1 MRSNISTVVEVPQE
15 EQFLRNFLFSAP
27 LILAVP
33 LLFAVAYSLF
43 DVELQWNAIGFGA
56 LGWLVALAL
65 RGPVAMLLNK
75 TMDTSDRAKLWLGAA
90 SGPLE
95 ETVRLAVLALVGVSF
110 PTVMSVGLGW
120 AAIEVLFVV
129 VNGAVVIALMRR
141 TDEKAA
147 EVRRQL
153 EAQGLLEANQS
164 FWGISERIFASAGH
178 VGFTLLAAAHP
189 LLVLFTIPAHST
201 LNLGIVRLVPR
212 SMVRAQLA
220 LAVVGSALLAIGLA
234 VYNWL

>member
-1 MRSNISTVVEVPQE
+1 MRPDTSTLDKVPQ
-15 EQFLRNFLFSAP
+15 EQFLRNFLLTAP

-33 LLFAVAYSLF
+33 LLFVVVYSLF
-43 DVELQWNAIGFGA
+43 DIELQWKAIGFGA

-65 RGPVAMLLNK
+65 RGPVAMLITK
-75 TMDTSDRAKLWLGAA
+75 FIGTSERAKLWLGGA

-95 ETVRLAVLALVGVSF
+95 ESVRLVVLALVGVSF
-110 PTVMSVGLGW
+110 PTVMSIGLGW
-120 AAIEVLFVV
+120 AAIEVLFVI
-129 VNGAVVIALMRR
+129 VNGAVVISLMRR

-147 EVRRQL
+147 EARRQL
-153 EAQGLLEANQS
+153 EAQGLLEPNHS

-178 VGFTLLAAAHP
+178 IGFTLLLAAHP
-189 LLVLFTIPAHST
+189 LLVLFTIPAHSV
-201 LNLGIVRLVPR
+201 LNLGIVRLVQS

-220 LAVVGSALLAIGLA
+220 LAVLGSALLVIGLA